1 MKRFTRL
8 FISLDE
14 TNKTSAKLA
23 ALEAYFHQAPPRDA
37 AWAVTYLVG
46 RRPRTPV
53 NAAQIRSWA
62 ARAAD
67 MPEWL
72 FAECYQAVGDLAE
85 TVSLILPVQ
94 GAGSDFSLAHW
105 VEERIVPLAGED
117 EDTKR
122 RRLISW
128 WLELGQPGR
137 FVLTKLLTGAWR
149 VGVSQRLVTRAL
161 AQALNA
167 EPDVVAHRLMGH
179 WQPSQDFYEGLRHP
193 DTSDAEASRPYPFFL
208 AYPLDDEPRSLGRL
222 DDWLAEWKWDGVRTQ
237 LVKRQG
243 EVHLWSRGE
252 DLVTHRFPE
261 VAASGADLPDGT
273 VLDGEVLA
281 WARDG
286 QGSAQG
292 VMPFSQLQRRLNRK
306 AVGKKLLAEVP
317 VILLAYD
324 LLEWQGRDVRS
335 RPLSDRRMV
344 LEGLMGSLTS
354 GSAIRLS
361 PRVEAGSWEELAEL
375 RRESRDRNVEG
386 FMLKGMGST
395 YGVGRKRGEWW
406 KWKVD
411 PYSADA
417 VLIYAQRGSGRRAS
431 LYTDYTFGVW
441 NGSELVPFAK
451 AYSGLTDEEIRE
463 VDRFV
468 RANTLERFGP
478 VRSVRPEL
486 VMELHFEDI
495 RVSKRHKS
503 GIAVRFPRI
512 VRWRRDKPPSEA
524 DTLETVKAL
533 LPPGENPVQETEDG
547 ASSGP

>member
-1 MKRFTRL
+1 
-8 FISLDE
+8 
-14 TNKTSAKLA
+14 
-23 ALEAYFHQAPPRDA
+23 
-37 AWAVTYLVG
+37 
-46 RRPRTPV
+46 
-53 NAAQIRSWA
+53 
-62 ARAAD
+62 
-67 MPEWL
+67 
-72 FAECYQAVGDLAE
+72 
-85 TVSLILPVQ
+85 
-94 GAGSDFSLAHW
+94 
-105 VEERIVPLAGED
+105 
-117 EDTKR
+117 
-122 RRLISW
+122 
-128 WLELGQPGR
+128 
-137 FVLTKLLTGAWR
+137 
-149 VGVSQRLVTRAL
+149 
-161 AQALNA
+161 
-167 EPDVVAHRLMGH
+167 
-179 WQPSQDFYEGLRHP
+179 
-193 DTSDAEASRPYPFFL
+193 
-208 AYPLDDEPRSLGRL
+208 
-222 DDWLAEWKWDGVRTQ
+222 
-237 LVKRQG
+237 
-243 EVHLWSRGE
+243 
-252 DLVTHRFPE
+252 
-261 VAASGADLPDGT
+261 
-273 VLDGEVLA
+273 
-281 WARDG
+281 
-286 QGSAQG
+286 
-292 VMPFSQLQRRLNRK
+292 MPFSQLQRRLNRK

-344 LEGLMGSLTS
+344 LEGLMGSLNS